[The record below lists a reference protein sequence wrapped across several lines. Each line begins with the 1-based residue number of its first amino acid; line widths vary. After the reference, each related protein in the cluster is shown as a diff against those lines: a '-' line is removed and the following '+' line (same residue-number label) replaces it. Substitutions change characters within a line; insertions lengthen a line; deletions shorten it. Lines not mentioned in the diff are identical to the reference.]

1 MKTRHVIIIALSIIV
16 MGVLVVKM
24 LPNPTV
30 EQIQAKMEVKIAKEQ
45 LKQQELDNQQ
55 RRFIEQQEQ
64 HLRAEQAK
72 PESVKSAE
80 VIANSVDT
88 AVMTGAGLFILNQL
102 LK

>member
-1 MKTRHVIIIALSIIV
+1 MKTLHVIIIALSIVI

-24 LPNPTV
+24 LPNPTA

-45 LKQQELDNQQ
+45 LKQQELDNQN
-55 RRFIEQQEQ
+55 RRILEQEELR
-64 HLRAEQAK
+64 LRAEQAK